1 MNIRIIFISIQF
13 IFLSLNLTAQKSV
26 NTTNFSKED
35 SAAINA
41 LALYPDSVRLNIFEA
56 SQYPELL
63 VRLSMQQEKSA
74 FAFREL
80 LASKSREEQEELW
93 NLSRYPELI
102 TALVKDRS
110 VSETDKVFEGY
121 PEEVK
126 GLAMKHIRNNPGS
139 LKSIDSL
146 NKVTG
151 QNFET
156 LLSGYTE
163 KTKRAYRELLSF
175 PEVLSILNDHLDIAV
190 MAGAEYKRNPE
201 NVIHFADSVSLAV
214 ARQNAE
220 ELSQWK
226 DSVQKDTN
234 NLNDLKALAG
244 EYSSENGSSE
254 NEIKS
259 PAVTNNVI
267 VHYNYYPYPY
277 WYGYPFWYP
286 EPYWY
291 PVPVWVDLG
300 FYYDPFGN
308 IIIIGMPSYR
318 FVHWYFYHP
327 HHWHHHPHIGHTFV
341 SHYYGHRNS
350 IGSNFVVVNRW
361 VDENK
366 KYLPRDFIRNKT
378 NGIETMKELGQLNTV
393 KDRSGKDLNTIQRD
407 EYYEQN
413 KSNFPVLKRNNELV
427 KSGETKIE
435 TETKPVIKDR
445 KTPNIDTRK
454 PEQYNDRQKA
464 QDYHREEW
472 ESTSP
477 KVKTQPKIRE
487 MVPKEKVQPKQ
498 PITPKPPVTPRK
510 PDIRKS
516 IPDKLAPA
524 KPNPQPEKRK

>member
-1 MNIRIIFISIQF
+1 MKMRTIFISIQF
-13 IFLSLNLTAQKSV
+13 IIILSLNLYGQKSG

-74 FAFREL
+74 SAFKEL
-80 LASKSREEQEELW
+80 LSAKTREEQEELW

-102 TALVKDRS
+102 SALVKDRS
-110 VSETDKVFEGY
+110 LSETDKVFEGY

-126 GLAMKHIRNNPGS
+126 GLARKQIRNNSGS
-139 LKSIDSL
+139 LKSMDSL
-146 NKVTG
+146 NKVADV
-151 QNFET
+151 NFET
-156 LLSGYTE
+156 LLSGYSG

-190 MAGAEYKRNPE
+190 MAGAEYRRNPE
-201 NVIHFADSVSLAV
+201 SVIHFADSVSLAV

-226 DSVQKDTN
+226 DSVQNDTN
-234 NLNDLKALAG
+234 NINDLKALAG
-244 EYSSENGSSE
+244 EYRSESGMSENGTE
-254 NEIKS
+254 S
-259 PAVTNNVI
+259 PAVTNTVI
-267 VHYNYYPYPY
+267 VHYRYYPYPY
-277 WYGYPFWYP
+277 WYGYPYWYP

-291 PVPVWVDLG
+291 PVPIWVDLG
-300 FYYDPFGN
+300 FYFDPFGN

-350 IGSNFVVVNRW
+350 VGSNSVVVKRW
-361 VDENK
+361 VEENN

-378 NGIETMKELGQLNTV
+378 NGIETMKELGQLNTI
-393 KDRSGKDLNTIQRD
+393 KDRSGKDLNAIQRD

-413 KSNFPVLKRNNELV
+413 KSNFPVLKRNGDMV
-427 KSGETKIE
+427 KSGETKID
-435 TETKPVIKDR
+435 TETKPIIKDQR
-445 KTPNIDTRK
+445 NPHIDTKK

-477 KVKTQPKIRE
+477 KVKSQPKIRE
-487 MVPKEKVQPKQ
+487 TVPKEKVQPKQ
-498 PITPKPPVTPRK
+498 PEIRKTPSDKLPPV
-510 PDIRKS
+510 KS
-516 IPDKLAPA
+516 
-524 KPNPQPEKRK
+524 NPQPEKRK